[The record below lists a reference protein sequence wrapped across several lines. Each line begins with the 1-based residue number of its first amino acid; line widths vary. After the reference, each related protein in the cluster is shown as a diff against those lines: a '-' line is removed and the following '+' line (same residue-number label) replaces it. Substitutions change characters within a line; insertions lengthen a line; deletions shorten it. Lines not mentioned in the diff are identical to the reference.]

1 MHARDIQHFVS
12 SILDKLDQ
20 VNINLERIAK
30 ALESNNNQKIGVG
43 KKRLFESTTTKKA
56 SQKECTSGDYTYY
69 DAASNYWL
77 HNVLNTKL
85 VPDNYRVEYYID
97 PSKFSYST
105 EIPILTYFT
114 ENLGYRGM

>member
-1 MHARDIQHFVS
+1 MHVRDIQHFVS

-30 ALESNNNQKIGVG
+30 ALESNNNQKIGVK

-69 DAASNYWL
+69 DAASNY
-77 HNVLNTKL
+77 
-85 VPDNYRVEYYID
+85 
-97 PSKFSYST
+97 
-105 EIPILTYFT
+105 
-114 ENLGYRGM
+114 